1 MGEAI
6 SGLVSQQ
13 LQQTAQSQ
21 TFKQNPAQT
30 TNGKS
35 FEAHLQDKVNAGD
48 QTKAERPKTDTAAK
62 LEQIQAELQKNT
74 QAPNSDL
81 TKTPPNSDLAKTMQ
95 MMRDLMNE
103 NGGRMSM
110 LKDAYSKLGKKGAV
124 PNDLR
129 GTLINTE
136 GEWKAVHDI
145 MNSNKNLSQ
154 GELLA
159 LQQRLYMVSQHVEVM
174 SKVVD
179 QMAGGIKTV
188 LNTNI

>member
-1 MGEAI
+1 MGESI
-6 SGLVSQQ
+6 SAVLSQQ
-13 LQQTAQSQ
+13 LQQTQAP
-21 TFKQNPAQT
+21 KQDLPQT

-35 FEAHLQDKVNAGD
+35 FEAHLQDKAKTGE
-48 QTKAERPKTDTAAK
+48 QAKAAQPSPETAAK
-62 LEQIQAELQKNT
+62 LEQIQAELQQKT
-74 QAPNSDL
+74 QA
-81 TKTPPNSDLAKTMQ
+81 PNSDLAKTMQ

-103 NGGRMSM
+103 GGGRMSM
-110 LKDAYSKLGKKGAV
+110 LKEAYSKLGTKGAV
-124 PNDLR
+124 PSDLR
-129 GTLINTE
+129 GNLINTE
-136 GEWKAVHDI
+136 KEWNTVQQI
-145 MNSNKNLSQ
+145 MNSDKNLSQ

>member
-1 MGEAI
+1 MAAEAI
-6 SGLVSQQ
+6 SGIISQQ
-13 LQQTAQSQ
+13 IQQTAENQAL
-21 TFKQNPAQT
+21 KQNSAQT

-35 FEAHLQDKVNAGD
+35 FEAHLQDKVNSAD
-48 QTKAERPKTDTAAK
+48 QSKTDKPSTETQIK
-62 LEQIQAELQKNT
+62 LEQIQSELQKKT
-74 QAPNSDL
+74 QQ
-81 TKTPPNSDLAKTMQ
+81 PPNSDLATTMQ

-110 LKDAYSKLGKKGAV
+110 MKEATKKLGESGV
-124 PNDLR
+124 VNSDLR
-129 GTLINTE
+129 GTLVSTE
-136 GEWKAVHDI
+136 KEWNAVQQI
-145 MNSNKNLSQ
+145 MNSDKNLTQ